1 MPNAAPDTPYD
12 AISGPRR
19 LVAGFLLA
27 LSNFMV
33 VLDLTIANV
42 SIPHISGSLG
52 ITMDQGTWIITSY
65 AVAEAIVVP
74 LTGWLA
80 LRFGSVRVFTAAMLG
95 FGIFSLL
102 CGISQTLGML
112 VAFRIGQ
119 GICGGP
125 IMPLSQTLML
135 RVFPPEHRGAALGAW
150 VMTLSLGPATGPIIG
165 GWISDNLSWHWI
177 FLINVPFAAA
187 STFAAYLLLRPVETQ
202 TERLPIDKIGLM
214 LLVFWIGCLQIMLD
228 IGRDHDWF
236 GDWKV
241 VGLSIAALVGFLA
254 FVIWELTE
262 EHPIVDLR
270 IFRFRTFT
278 VSALAMALCFGS
290 FFAGIV
296 VVPQW
301 LQASMGYSA
310 TQAGMV
316 TAMHAYAV
324 LLAAQFAARMIGR
337 VDPRLMISLG
347 VTWIALM
354 TLWASFWTSGTPFW
368 HLALPMFLLGF
379 GMPFMMIPLTQIPLQ
394 TVPSRETANAAGLQS
409 FMRTM
414 ATAIS
419 TSIVMTLWSDS
430 ERVKQTGLAGQ
441 LNPEDAMASLA
452 TLGFSNEQA
461 LLLIHRMVQNE
472 ATTLAVNY
480 TFQVSGFLLLASAA
494 LIWLMPRVRLGD
506 ASPSGH

>member
-1 MPNAAPDTPYD
+1 
-12 AISGPRR
+12 
-19 LVAGFLLA
+19 
-27 LSNFMV
+27 
-33 VLDLTIANV
+33 
-42 SIPHISGSLG
+42 
-52 ITMDQGTWIITSY
+52 
-65 AVAEAIVVP
+65 
-74 LTGWLA
+74 
-80 LRFGSVRVFTAAMLG
+80 
-95 FGIFSLL
+95 
-102 CGISQTLGML
+102 
-112 VAFRIGQ
+112 
-119 GICGGP
+119 
-125 IMPLSQTLML
+125 
-135 RVFPPEHRGAALGAW
+135 
-150 VMTLSLGPATGPIIG
+150 MTLSLGPATGPIIG